1 MSERVKNC
9 LENNRIL
16 YKCEVLLLLIEL
28 SSHECVSA
36 VPSSG
41 PSPWALLS
49 FSPTRARPCR
59 LDFPSD
65 DEEGDDC
72 DVGRGA

>member
-1 MSERVKNC
+1 M
-9 LENNRIL
+9 
-16 YKCEVLLLLIEL
+16 LLIEL

-36 VPSSG
+36 MPSSG